1 MSRDRAYSSDTPAPG
16 DHALSALPV
25 LRTTLPAR
33 RRVLLLGAAATLVP
47 ALAAAPAFGQSS
59 FPSRPVRIVVPFAPG
74 GPTDLMAR
82 AITRSMADT
91 LGQPVIVENKPGGG
105 GVIAQSDVA
114 KQPAD
119 GHTLVFPSILAVT
132 NPALMPNYPFDT
144 LRDFAAVTVVGFI
157 PHALVVKP
165 EFPSKSL
172 ADLVA
177 MAKAEPGKLTY
188 GSSGNGTSA
197 HLAGAMFAEHAGIHT
212 THVPYRGAGPALQDL
227 LGGQIQYMFLDM
239 SSALAQIQAGKL
251 RALAV
256 APARR
261 FPGLPDL
268 RTIAEQGFP
277 DFDIHAWYGLLVR
290 SGTPAPVVDR
300 LYQSVSNALAS
311 AEVRETFT
319 QRGIEPG
326 GMPPAEF
333 QELIRSDLKSWQ
345 ETVTKLGIRLE

>member
-1 MSRDRAYSSDTPAPG
+1 MPFNPADYPITPSS
-16 DHALSALPV
+16 
-25 LRTTLPAR
+25 PAR
-33 RRVLLLGAAATLVP
+33 RRALILGAAALVQGPVTAPAWAQVP
-47 ALAAAPAFGQSS
+47 A

-82 AITRSMADT
+82 AISKHMSET

-105 GVIAQSDVA
+105 GVIALSDAA
-114 KQPAD
+114 KQPPD

-165 EFPSKSL
+165 DFAAKNL
-172 ADLVA
+172 AELVA
-177 MAKAEPGKLTY
+177 MAKADPGKLAY

-197 HLAGAMFAEHAGIHT
+197 HLAGAMFAEHAGIRT

-227 LGGQIQYMFLDM
+227 LGGQIHYMFLDM

-268 RTIAEQGFP
+268 PTIAEQGFP
-277 DFDIHAWYGLLVR
+277 GFDIRAWYGLLVR
-290 SGTPAPVVDR
+290 ADTPAPLVEQ
-300 LYQSVSNALAS
+300 LYKAVSTALAS
-311 AEVRETFT
+311 SELRETFKL
-319 QRGIEPG
+319 RGIDPG

-333 QELIRSDLKSWQ
+333 QALIRSDLQMWKQ
-345 ETVTKLGIRLE
+345 TVDKLGIKLE